1 MARTS
6 IAALMHRD
14 ALAAVEDLDGAR
26 RCSQIDLLT
35 NEGKRCSQATALSS
49 GAGM

>member
-35 NEGKRCSQATALSS
+35 NEAVGYGIKKVLNST
-49 GAGM
+49 